1 MASINNNANTNN
13 ANIIN
18 TRLYN
23 NISIIQHNV
32 HTWTD
37 ERAIELS
44 NYYNLHNPD
53 VILLNSTSRPNKTV
67 KIFNYNVYERNY
79 LNEYQA
85 GIAIAVKKNI
95 QHKILDDFQDDI
107 LGIRMETD
115 KGPIELY
122 TIYSPPRRNYL
133 PIGEINRIAQKN
145 IPTYLIGDI
154 NAQHQM
160 LAYTYV
166 NNKGR
171 IIKSYVD
178 NNKLKHFGPDFPT
191 LVRRNGRPD
200 IVLGNRW
207 THLNMLIAPGSL
219 TSSDHLPIH
228 IKLST
233 NAIIKD
239 IKKVYNFKKANWDK
253 YKNIIENQTEIIN
266 MNNKTQEEID
276 EEIKIWME
284 TIIKAADESIP
295 KNKVNFLI
303 KPNNSD
309 MLKLLTNQYR
319 QLLALQ
325 SWNINQLN
333 IIRNIQHQIKTESLR
348 LYTEMWSSKITKL
361 QEIYRDPKEF
371 WAQVRRLMGSG
382 QAEPPYIINNA
393 GEKLHTNEEKETEF
407 RHIWKN
413 VFRITPEDN
422 VLFDMRHENYVN
434 NYVNAHDFEIT
445 PFEKTDYDRLDNDN
459 YLIRPITNSDIKQ
472 IIRDFKHK
480 APGHSGINK
489 VLLLNLPDIAVTKY
503 RDILNATISMGY
515 FPIILKNGI
524 IILIQKPY
532 KEATNP
538 LNYRPITLLE
548 LPGKILE
555 RLLTQDS
562 KGTARKMIFS
572 IRINLDSEREKG
584 RTWP

>member
-18 TRLYN
+18 IRLYN

-85 GIAIAVKKNI
+85 RIAIAVKKNI

-219 TSSDHLPIH
+219 TSSDHLLIH

-239 IKKVYNFKKANWDK
+239 IKKYTISRKLTGI
-253 YKNIIENQTEIIN
+253 NIRTLL
-266 MNNKTQEEID
+266 KT
-276 EEIKIWME
+276 K
-284 TIIKAADESIP
+284 
-295 KNKVNFLI
+295 
-303 KPNNSD
+303 
-309 MLKLLTNQYR
+309 LKLST
-319 QLLALQ
+319 
-325 SWNINQLN
+325 
-333 IIRNIQHQIKTESLR
+333 
-348 LYTEMWSSKITKL
+348 
-361 QEIYRDPKEF
+361 
-371 WAQVRRLMGSG
+371 
-382 QAEPPYIINNA
+382 
-393 GEKLHTNEEKETEF
+393 
-407 RHIWKN
+407 
-413 VFRITPEDN
+413 
-422 VLFDMRHENYVN
+422 
-434 NYVNAHDFEIT
+434 
-445 PFEKTDYDRLDNDN
+445 
-459 YLIRPITNSDIKQ
+459 
-472 IIRDFKHK
+472 
-480 APGHSGINK
+480 
-489 VLLLNLPDIAVTKY
+489 
-503 RDILNATISMGY
+503 
-515 FPIILKNGI
+515 
-524 IILIQKPY
+524 
-532 KEATNP
+532 
-538 LNYRPITLLE
+538 
-548 LPGKILE
+548 
-555 RLLTQDS
+555 
-562 KGTARKMIFS
+562 
-572 IRINLDSEREKG
+572 
-584 RTWP
+584 

>member
-1 MASINNNANTNN
+1 MASINNNANTNK

-67 KIFNYNVYERNY
+67 KIFDYNVYERNY
-79 LNEYQA
+79 LNEFQA

-122 TIYSPPRRNYL
+122 RKYSPPRRNYL

-171 IIKSYVD
+171 IIKSYID
-178 NNKLKHFGPDFPT
+178 NNKLKHFGPDFLT

-207 THLNMLIAPGSL
+207 TQLNMLIAPGSL
-219 TSSDHLPIH
+219 TSLDHLPIH
-228 IKLST
+228 IKLSINT
-233 NAIIKD
+233 IIKD
-239 IKKVYNFKKANWDK
+239 TKKVYNFKKANWDR

-295 KNKVNFLI
+295 
-303 KPNNSD
+303 
-309 MLKLLTNQYR
+309 
-319 QLLALQ
+319 
-325 SWNINQLN
+325 
-333 IIRNIQHQIKTESLR
+333 
-348 LYTEMWSSKITKL
+348 
-361 QEIYRDPKEF
+361 
-371 WAQVRRLMGSG
+371 
-382 QAEPPYIINNA
+382 
-393 GEKLHTNEEKETEF
+393 
-407 RHIWKN
+407 
-413 VFRITPEDN
+413 
-422 VLFDMRHENYVN
+422 
-434 NYVNAHDFEIT
+434 
-445 PFEKTDYDRLDNDN
+445 
-459 YLIRPITNSDIKQ
+459 
-472 IIRDFKHK
+472 
-480 APGHSGINK
+480 
-489 VLLLNLPDIAVTKY
+489 
-503 RDILNATISMGY
+503 
-515 FPIILKNGI
+515 
-524 IILIQKPY
+524 
-532 KEATNP
+532 
-538 LNYRPITLLE
+538 
-548 LPGKILE
+548 
-555 RLLTQDS
+555 
-562 KGTARKMIFS
+562 
-572 IRINLDSEREKG
+572 
-584 RTWP
+584 